1 MPDHEYR
8 VLPAPER
15 ATKTRDKTEDGHAR
29 ALADVLN
36 AEARQG
42 WEFIRAETLPVKER
56 AGLTGTR
63 MAFRTLLVFR
73 RPFAARDGTR
83 EAMKLLENRGG
94 SDPA

>member
-1 MPDHEYR
+1 
-8 VLPAPER
+8 
-15 ATKTRDKTEDGHAR
+15 
-29 ALADVLN
+29 
-36 AEARQG
+36 
-42 WEFIRAETLPVKER
+42 VKER

-73 RPFAARDGTR
+73 RPSAARDGTR